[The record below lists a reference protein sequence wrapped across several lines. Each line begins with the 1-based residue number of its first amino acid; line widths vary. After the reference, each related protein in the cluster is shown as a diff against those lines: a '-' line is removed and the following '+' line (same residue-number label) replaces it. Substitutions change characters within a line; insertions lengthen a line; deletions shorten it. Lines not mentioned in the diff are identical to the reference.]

1 MYELYNK
8 NVKVAD
14 ISGDDYFLHV
24 VEPDLLPFQLRGTKS
39 ALRFLSTRVQQTSRK
54 FAIDII
60 MAIDA
65 PSVWQIINKT
75 ALVSLNDT
83 FWLKEEGKD
92 LSWND
97 VNLYDERNK
106 FDHYLFKTALCGLT
120 EEDYN
125 TYMQD
130 EKFDHVVTPEFTTGG
145 SYAKAWYRDDKYG
158 LCLLKA
164 GRSKYKNR
172 EVVAEVLGSKVAE
185 QLCSNSVPY
194 HLKKYKDKL
203 YCASEIF
210 TDEDHSFISFM
221 DYIAYFGR
229 VQKATE
235 TNVDYIK
242 NLVSDFDDDNKVNE
256 MLLIDVL
263 LANRDR
269 HYGNFGFLYDPN
281 TMIIE
286 SFAPVFDLNQ
296 ALGFDIDDYSM
307 EGYMQNPRFYLDS
320 KLRIKAGGS
329 IREIIKSC
337 STRSLLDKVE
347 ACELKIPSS
356 VNFDFWTEER
366 NDMVKRMFD
375 YQKERILANGK
386 FYVLSGKIDANSDM
400 FSSDMTDFDRL

>member
-14 ISGDDYFLHV
+14 ISEDDYFLHV
-24 VEPDLLPFQLRGTKS
+24 VELDLLPFDLRGTKS
-39 ALRFLSTRVQQTSRK
+39 ALRFLSTRVQQTDRK
-54 FAIDII
+54 FAADIK
-60 MAIDA
+60 MAIEA
-65 PSVWQIINKT
+65 PSVQQMINKT
-75 ALVSLNDT
+75 ALASLNDT

-97 VNLYDERNK
+97 VNLYDEQNR
-106 FDHYLFKTALCGLT
+106 FDHYLFKAALCGLT
-120 EEDYN
+120 EEDYDA
-125 TYMQD
+125 YMQN
-130 EKFDHVVTPEFTTGG
+130 EKFAHVVTPEFTTGG

-194 HLKKYKDKL
+194 HLKRYKDKL

-210 TDEDHSFISFM
+210 TDEDHSFVSFM

-229 VQKATE
+229 VQKAME
-235 TNVDYIK
+235 TNADYIK
-242 NLVSDFDDDNKVNE
+242 NLVSNFDDDNKVNE
-256 MLLIDVL
+256 MLLTDVL

-269 HYGNFGFLYDPN
+269 HYGNFGFLYNPN
-281 TMIIE
+281 TMKIE

-296 ALGFDIDDYSM
+296 ALGFDIDDHSM
-307 EGYMQNPRFYLDS
+307 EGYMKNPRFYLDS
-320 KLRIKAGGS
+320 KLQIKAGGS
-329 IREIIKSC
+329 IKEIIKNC

-347 ACELKIPSS
+347 ACELNIPSS
-356 VNFDFWTEER
+356 INFDFWTEKR
-366 NDMVKRMFD
+366 NEMVKRMFD

-386 FYVLSGKIDANSDM
+386 FYALERELNSDSDIP
-400 FSSDMTDFDRL
+400 SSDCELER